1 MKKILLYS
9 SLFIFLISCGND
21 SNNDE
26 NRNEVVTAVP
36 EKSVSENTP
45 KDNIV
50 PSPTP
55 NSNCTPSTLE
65 VYLND
70 PDESG
75 TNIRQSPG
83 GKVVM
88 QLVKGDIDD
97 EFFIKLTQADK
108 GWFKIKSPIGGMEE
122 DVEIPNGEGW
132 IHGSVIG
139 VDTRNYGGQTLEL
152 LDSPINGNVV
162 GEIKEQVYGL
172 KLKDICGRWVQV
184 DYKGIVG
191 WIDSNWLCGNP
202 LTTCS

>member
-1 MKKILLYS
+1 MEQMEGFAPKPETSVDDKNKKS
-9 SLFIFLISCGND
+9 SVPKELASTPISN
-21 SNNDE
+21 
-26 NRNEVVTAVP
+26 
-36 EKSVSENTP
+36 
-45 KDNIV
+45 
-50 PSPTP
+50 
-55 NSNCTPSTLE
+55 NCTPSTLE

-70 PDESG
+70 IDESG

-97 EFFIKLTQADK
+97 EFFITLTQAQK

-162 GEIKEQVYGL
+162 GEITTEAYGL

-184 DYKGIVG
+184 DYKGTIG

>member
-1 MKKILLYS
+1 
-9 SLFIFLISCGND
+9 
-21 SNNDE
+21 
-26 NRNEVVTAVP
+26 
-36 EKSVSENTP
+36 
-45 KDNIV
+45 
-50 PSPTP
+50 
-55 NSNCTPSTLE
+55 
-65 VYLND
+65 
-70 PDESG
+70 
-75 TNIRQSPG
+75 
-83 GKVVM
+83 
-88 QLVKGDIDD
+88 
-97 EFFIKLTQADK
+97 
-108 GWFKIKSPIGGMEE
+108 MEE